1 MDDPRVTVYPVIT
14 CGSRLC
20 PFPYHK
26 INTWYLPRPLARSF
40 FVVDARLLRL
50 RAYGALSGAPAA
62 WGQPSQIAHLGP
74 LTVYVYPYNLAAK
87 LLPTF

>member
-1 MDDPRVTVYPVIT
+1 VYPLIT

-40 FVVDARLLRL
+40 FIVDARLLRR
-50 RAYGALSGAPAA
+50 RAYGALRGPPAA
-62 WGQPSQIAHLGP
+62 WGPPQQTAHLGP
-74 LTVYVYPYNLAAK
+74 LTVFVYPFNLAGR
-87 LLPTF
+87 LLP